1 MNRDSSVTR
10 KNKPLVLL
18 HGWGATPAIW
28 QPLTEA
34 LQTLNP
40 ERGILTPALPGYQ
53 SDQPSSDWAG
63 SKAELPQVIDQL
75 QLPTD
80 AHWLGWSLGGNLLLE
95 IAHCMSE
102 QNQPLPLS
110 LTLLCSNP
118 SFQQRDLHTAAM
130 AEETLSQFRIGFDLQ
145 PEKTLK
151 RFQML
156 QLQGENDPRTIK
168 KQLAELSSKEQPT
181 KALTDKTLPASAE
194 TLANG
199 LTALSVLDQRTYSD
213 LSEAGCPTLW
223 LLAEN
228 DPLVPAAI
236 ADQLD
241 NSQRLNDCGHLPMLS
256 QTEKLAHLIHD
267 YLTRL
272 EEASQP

>member
-1 MNRDSSVTR
+1 MNRDGSVTR

-34 LQTLNP
+34 LQALNP
-40 ERGILTPALPGYQ
+40 GREILTPALPGYQ

-80 AHWLGWSLGGNLLLE
+80 AHWLGWSLAGNLLLE
-95 IAHCMSE
+95 IAQFLAE
-102 QNQPLPLS
+102 QNQPLPYS

-118 SFQQRDLHTAAM
+118 SFQQRADSEGM
-130 AEETLSQFRIGFDLQ
+130 AEETLSQFRSGFDLQ

-151 RFQML
+151 RFQLL
-156 QLQGENDPRTIK
+156 QLQGESDLRAIK
-168 KQLAELSSKEQPT
+168 KQLTALSSE
-181 KALTDKTLPASAE
+181 ALPASIE

-199 LTALSVLDQRTYSD
+199 LTALSVLDQRAYRD
-213 LSEAGCPTLW
+213 LSEVGCSTLW
-223 LLAEN
+223 LLGEN
-228 DPLVPAAI
+228 DPLVPASI

-241 NSQRLNDCGHLPMLS
+241 NSQRLPDCGHLPMLS

-272 EEASQP
+272 ESTHEASQP